1 MTGWWLSRYLSMM
14 YVCWSSTELISILHH
29 SARFAPD
36 AAVQTLG
43 CQGFQASLLET
54 GYAGE
59 MLDYTE
65 LLRKW
70 WWDYINICALQC
82 MILKRSP
89 SNTSCSES
97 LELRCLEGKSEGPS
111 NCLWWNCGFSEL
123 RPQWASCQQL
133 PLLFGPQAART
144 PHWTWHRASLPQW
157 RWPLHRLEDAHYRDP
172 HVVWDLALAHG
183 SIWKAAMW
191 SLVCCIPAF
200 VTETQELS
208 RMCCHHSFLQPHHNW
223 RSFRTELMCM
233 DVYAY
238 AARGS
243 SW

>member
-1 MTGWWLSRYLSMM
+1 MTVLWLSRYLYLSMM

-54 GYAGE
+54 GYACE

-70 WWDYINICALQC
+70 WDYINICTLQC

-97 LELRCLEGKSEGPS
+97 LELRCLDLQIVYGGIVDSRSWGKCSEQAAS
-111 NCLWWNCGFSEL
+111 NCLCCPGLKLPGRLTERGIVQLCHSE
-123 RPQWASCQQL
+123 
-133 PLLFGPQAART
+133 G
-144 PHWTWHRASLPQW
+144 
-157 RWPLHRLEDAHYRDP
+157 DP
-172 HVVWDLALAHG
+172 
-183 SIWKAAMW
+183 
-191 SLVCCIPAF
+191 CIA
-200 VTETQELS
+200 
-208 RMCCHHSFLQPHHNW
+208 
-223 RSFRTELMCM
+223 
-233 DVYAY
+233 
-238 AARGS
+238 
-243 SW
+243 